1 MNKKFRRAKMKILV
15 AVLGC
20 LAALVLLCGS
30 SLVDNFIYHPSAEV
44 YNTPEAFNVKYE
56 QLTLR
61 SASGLN
67 LNAWHVPG
75 KSNVTFLIFS
85 GNAGNI
91 SVITDRLVSFYQMG
105 YSSFTVDYPGFGS
118 SEGQPSEAGTYE
130 AAEAAWNYLT
140 GPLNLKPD
148 QIVIYGFSLGGGVAS
163 WLAAKHPPG
172 ALILDST
179 FTRLADAALEH
190 LPGKE
195 EEVAAVLGDTYDTLA
210 RLADIHC
217 PLLVLH
223 NKDDR
228 VVPYSLGR
236 KLFEAY
242 QNGPKKMVGGKGDH
256 MDFMLNYATFITA
269 IKAVADSLTTPSKQ

>member
-1 MNKKFRRAKMKILV
+1 MTNSKRLAIRFSAAL
-15 AVLGC
+15 LSG

-30 SLVDNFIYHPSAEV
+30 SLVDRFIFHPSAEV
-44 YNTPEAFNVKYE
+44 YYTPEAFNIRYE
-56 QLTLR
+56 QLALR

-75 KSNVTFLIFS
+75 KSPVTFLIFS

-91 SVITDRLVSFYQMG
+91 SVVTDRLVSFYQMG
-105 YSSFTVDYPGFGS
+105 YSSFTIDYPGFGS
-118 SEGQPSEAGTYE
+118 SEGRPDEAGTYE

-140 GPLNLKPD
+140 ETLKLSPD
-148 QIVIYGFSLGGGVAS
+148 QIVVYGFSLGGGVAS

-179 FTRLADAALEH
+179 FTRLADAALKH
-190 LPGKE
+190 IPGKE
-195 EEVAAVLGDTYDTLA
+195 EDLKIVLGDAYDTES

-223 NKDDR
+223 GKDDR
-228 VVPYSLGR
+228 VVAHDLGV
-236 KLFEAY
+236 KLYETY
-242 QNGPKKMVGGKGDH
+242 RNGSKRMVSGEGDH
-256 MDFMLNYATFITA
+256 MDFMLNYSAYMSA
-269 IKAVADSLTTPSKQ
+269 IKELAASLDRPIQ